1 MCLLMAVPP
10 SEREVASKMLRAVS
24 RESQRE
30 PSSGRPSSASKRDRD
45 PASMAA
51 SKSTGRTRVKSANM
65 SSKDRREME
74 KVHTMFDMI
83 AK

>member
-1 MCLLMAVPP
+1 MVVP

-30 PSSGRPSSASKRDRD
+30 PLSGRPSSASKRDRD
-45 PASMAA
+45 PAGAAA
-51 SKSTGRTRVKSANM
+51 SKSTGRVRVKSANL
-65 SSKDRREME
+65 SSKDRREVA
-74 KVHTMFDMI
+74 KVHTMFDQM